1 MVHWYPLC
9 FRSDG
14 TLAFPNQID
23 EQGRILTALRD
34 QPDGPVTDLWILS
47 YGWNMSVQDGI
58 TFYNE
63 WVPLLQSE
71 IQKANL
77 QNYDPMFVGIFWPSE
92 ILPDTSGES
101 AQPAQS
107 TAASPALPP
116 GLGDRTHFIQAHR
129 PIFDPE
135 QKQDDAVY
143 EQDFGRIYDFIA
155 SPDIQDQQQV
165 HTFVD
170 TLKKYQQ
177 QDLHAEQL
185 EPENVI
191 DMGASALAGV
201 LPSALIPLQDAGKTV
216 SDGLLEF
223 LRVFSFWTMKGRAGT
238 VGANGLAP
246 FLQKVQQTQA
256 QRKSPLRIHLMGHSF
271 GAKLLTS
278 AVYATADI
286 PGVSQPVVITL
297 ILFQGAFSQF
307 SFSRNIPGRPGVAG
321 FYTKIVEQG
330 LVATPVTAIYSAR
343 DRANSL
349 LYPVGMA
356 PVLEQFIFRDGD
368 PPDDLSGYRI
378 SNDLRGAIGA
388 NGAQGFD
395 MSQMGFV
402 ALPWSEELDQSKL
415 AAVRCI
421 NVNRSLVVNN
431 MTDLLIGTHNDYTEP
446 EIFQAALK
454 VSLLK
459 RGE

>member
-1 MVHWYPLC
+1 MVQWYPLC

-14 TLAFPNQID
+14 ALAFPDQID
-23 EQGRILTALRD
+23 EQGRILTSLCD
-34 QPDGPVTDLWILS
+34 QSEGPVTDLWILS

-63 WVPLLQSE
+63 WVPLLQAE

-77 QNYDPMFVGIFWPSE
+77 QNYNPMFVGVFWPSE
-92 ILPDTSGES
+92 VLPDTRDG
-101 AQPAQS
+101 ADQLPQCA
-107 TAASPALPP
+107 AASPVPPP

-135 QKQDDAVY
+135 QRQDDAVY

-177 QDLHAEQL
+177 QDPHAEQL

-191 DMGASALAGV
+191 DMATSALARV
-201 LPSALIPLQDAGKTV
+201 LPSALTSLQDAGKTIG
-216 SDGLLEF
+216 DGLLEF

-246 FLQKVQQTQA
+246 FLAKVQQSQT
-256 QRKSPLRIHLMGHSF
+256 QRKSPLCIHLMGHSF

-286 PGVSQPVVITL
+286 PEVKQPVVTTL

-343 DRANSL
+343 DLANSL

-368 PPDDLSGYRI
+368 PADDLSGYRI

-388 NGAQGFD
+388 NGVQGFD
-395 MSQMGFV
+395 LSQMGFV
-402 ALPWSEELDQSKL
+402 ALPWHEELNQSKL
-415 AAVRCI
+415 AAARCI
-421 NVNRSLVVNN
+421 NVNRSRVTNT
-431 MTDLLIGTHNDYTEP
+431 MADLLIGTHNDYTEP

-459 RGE
+459 REE